1 VVEVLMRRFALFAV
15 IVAVAVAAAA
25 CGPTPT
31 SGNPQ
36 PTAAAGP
43 KSPGQ
48 TVYDTQGCARCHSI
62 AGVGGKGPD
71 LSKTG
76 AKHDK
81 VWLAAHIRDAK
92 QHSPR
97 SKMDP
102 YPEDK
107 LSATDLDTL
116 VEYLAGLK

>member
-1 VVEVLMRRFALFAV
+1 VVEVLMRRFALVAV
-15 IVAVAVAAAA
+15 IVAVAVVTAA

-31 SGNPQ
+31 SGNPP

-48 TVYDTQGCARCHSI
+48 TVYDAQGCARCHSI

-71 LSKTG
+71 LSKSG

-81 VWLAAHIRDAK
+81 VWLADHIRDAK
-92 QHSPR
+92 KHSPK
-97 SKMDP
+97 SNMDP
-102 YPEDK
+102 YPEEK
-107 LSATDLDTL
+107 LSSKDLDAL
-116 VEYLAGLK
+116 VEYLAGMK